1 MGVVYVNDTD
11 RKTTQE
17 DNYREKL
24 ERYTSEQLDEERKE
38 IKNRIKYLNQSLSKV
53 ITREEIVEQQKV
65 NLTNKV
71 PQQEIEMGQI
81 SKKPVPAPSSK
92 ANQYRV
98 IPGLV
103 SDSSKD
109 KSSAITYKLNRATV
123 LEELSGLKKQL
134 SSNDESMI
142 KKEEEINTLK
152 RINEEEI
159 KTKESILKSNDE
171 LMIKKEEEINTLKRI
186 NEEEINTLKRINEEE
201 INRLKRINE
210 EEIKTKES
218 IIKSNDELM

>member
-53 ITREEIVEQQKV
+53 IAREEIVEQQKIK
-65 NLTNKV
+65 LTNKV
-71 PQQEIEMGQI
+71 PQQEIEMGQL
-81 SKKPVPAPSSK
+81 SKKPVPSLSSK

-109 KSSAITYKLNRATV
+109 TSSAISHKLHKATV
-123 LEELSGLKKQL
+123 LEELSDIRKQML
-134 SSNDESMI
+134 S
-142 KKEEEINTLK
+142 K
-152 RINEEEI
+152 
-159 KTKESILKSNDE
+159 DE
-171 LMIKKEEEINTLKRI
+171 L
-186 NEEEINTLKRINEEE
+186 
-201 INRLKRINE
+201 
-210 EEIKTKES
+210 
-218 IIKSNDELM
+218 IIK